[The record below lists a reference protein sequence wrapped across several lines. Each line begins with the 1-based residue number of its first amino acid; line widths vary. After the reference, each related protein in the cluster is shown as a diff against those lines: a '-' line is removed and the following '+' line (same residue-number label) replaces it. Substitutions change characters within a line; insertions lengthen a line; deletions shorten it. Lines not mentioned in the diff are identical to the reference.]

1 MRRRRSVAD
10 GFASTEAGRASGN
23 VQRAGSRPLVC
34 SITGTPDAAYCT
46 SMRFVQKTRMSEA
59 RRRIPRSATLLGR
72 ESTCALPDSSSLGIL
87 LWRLCLHVAVFVS
100 AFAYQ
105 AIQSRSIAQLLAQDK
120 VPARINHELQP
131 PCPTRNG
138 TTPQSPRQRRMARTL
153 HWQTHTK
160 PLPALHAPFHMQK
173 TNREHELL
181 LSGYSTQYM
190 T

>member
-1 MRRRRSVAD
+1 MKE
-10 GFASTEAGRASGN
+10 EAFTNGN
-23 VQRAGSRPLVC
+23 VQRAGCRPLVC

-46 SMRFVQKTRMSEA
+46 STRFVQKTRMSEA
-59 RRRIPRSATLLGR
+59 RRRIPRSAALLGR

-131 PCPTRNG
+131 PCPTRKRHDPLSRHVNEEWHG
-138 TTPQSPRQRRMARTL
+138 PFIGKPTRSPFQSSTPRSICRKRTEN
-153 HWQTHTK
+153 
-160 PLPALHAPFHMQK
+160 M
-173 TNREHELL
+173 
-181 LSGYSTQYM
+181 SYSYLVIQHNI
-190 T
+190 

>member
-1 MRRRRSVAD
+1 MKE
-10 GFASTEAGRASGN
+10 EAFTNGN

-59 RRRIPRSATLLGR
+59 RRRIPRSAALLGR

-138 TTPQSPRQRRMARTL
+138 TTPSVATS
-153 HWQTHTK
+153 TK
-160 PLPALHAPFHMQK
+160 NGTDPSLANPHEAPFSPPRPVPYAENEQR
-173 TNREHELL
+173 T
-181 LSGYSTQYM
+181 
-190 T
+190 

>member
-10 GFASTEAGRASGN
+10 GFASTKAGRATDN

-46 SMRFVQKTRMSEA
+46 SMRFVHKARMSEA
-59 RRRIPRSATLLGR
+59 RRRIPRSAALLGR

-87 LWRLCLHVAVFVS
+87 LWRLCLHDAVFVS

-105 AIQSRSIAQLLAQDK
+105 AIQSRSITQLLAPDK
-120 VPARINHELQP
+120 APVSKNRELQP

-138 TTPQSPRQRRMARTL
+138 TTPPSVATSTKNGATPHWQSPFQSSTPHSICRKRTENKSCSYLVVQR
-153 HWQTHTK
+153 
-160 PLPALHAPFHMQK
+160 
-173 TNREHELL
+173 NI
-181 LSGYSTQYM
+181 
-190 T
+190 

>member
-10 GFASTEAGRASGN
+10 GFASTKAGRANGN

-46 SMRFVQKTRMSEA
+46 SMRFVHKARMSEA
-59 RRRIPRSATLLGR
+59 RRRIPRSAALLGR

-87 LWRLCLHVAVFVS
+87 LWRLYLHVAVFVS

-105 AIQSRSIAQLLAQDK
+105 AIQNRSITQLLAQDK
-120 VPARINHELQP
+120 VPVSKNRELQP

-138 TTPQSPRQRRMARTL
+138 TTPPLSRHVNEEWRNPSLA
-153 HWQTHTK
+153 K
-160 PLPALHAPFHMQK
+160 PLSILHAPFHMPE
-173 TNREHELL
+173 TNREQELL
-181 LSGYSTQYM
+181 LSGCSTQYM

>member
-1 MRRRRSVAD
+1 MKE
-10 GFASTEAGRASGN
+10 EAFTNGN
-23 VQRAGSRPLVC
+23 VQRAGCRPLVC

-59 RRRIPRSATLLGR
+59 RRRIPRSAALLGR

-120 VPARINHELQP
+120 VPASKNRELQP
-131 PCPTRNG
+131 PCPARNG
-138 TTPQSPRQRRMARTL
+138 TTHSVATSTKNGVTLYWQSPFQSSTPRSICRKRTENKSCSCLVVQR
-153 HWQTHTK
+153 
-160 PLPALHAPFHMQK
+160 
-173 TNREHELL
+173 NI
-181 LSGYSTQYM
+181 
-190 T
+190 